1 MVVEVV
7 VVEEDDMLLFAFS
20 GSFLLSDEEN
30 YVLKW
35 VGLVGDVFSMMV
47 TWYLG

>member
-1 MVVEVV
+1 MVVVVEVV

-35 VGLVGDVFSMMV
+35 VGDVLVFL
-47 TWYLG
+47 W